1 MSLTDDPIALSKA
14 LIRCPSVTPADA
26 GALGVLAG
34 ALEDIGFTCHRLRFS
49 DENTPDVENMYARL
63 GNGGPNFCFAG
74 HTDVVPVGDAAAW
87 TRDPF
92 SGEVTDGVLHGRGA
106 ADMKS
111 AIACFTAAVAKL
123 VERQGAPDSWGTPGS
138 ISLLITG
145 DEEGPAVNGTR
156 KVLEWLAERGEQ
168 LDACIVGEPTN
179 PEALGDM
186 IKIGRRGSTTGDVVV
201 HGTQGHTA
209 YPHLADNPVHHLVRM
224 LGTLT
229 AAPLDEGTEHF
240 PPTTLQIT
248 TVDVGNPANN
258 VIPARVSATFNIR
271 FNDLH
276 SSDSLAA
283 WVRETFD
290 RAIAGT
296 NARYDLSFRVTGEA
310 FLTPPGPF
318 SEAIS
323 DAVAKVT
330 GRRPEL
336 STTGGTSDARFIK
349 DFCPVAEFGLVG
361 QTMHKVDERV
371 ATSDIEQLTEI
382 YLAVLETYFKLSD

>member
-1 MSLTDDPIALSKA
+1 
-14 LIRCPSVTPADA
+14 
-26 GALGVLAG
+26 
-34 ALEDIGFTCHRLRFS
+34 
-49 DENTPDVENMYARL
+49 
-63 GNGGPNFCFAG
+63 
-74 HTDVVPVGDAAAW
+74 
-87 TRDPF
+87 
-92 SGEVTDGVLHGRGA
+92 
-106 ADMKS
+106 
-111 AIACFTAAVAKL
+111 
-123 VERQGAPDSWGTPGS
+123 
-138 ISLLITG
+138 
-145 DEEGPAVNGTR
+145 
-156 KVLEWLAERGEQ
+156 
-168 LDACIVGEPTN
+168 
-179 PEALGDM
+179 
-186 IKIGRRGSTTGDVVV
+186 
-201 HGTQGHTA
+201 
-209 YPHLADNPVHHLVRM
+209 VRM
-224 LGTLT
+224 LGALT

>member
-1 MSLTDDPIALSKA
+1 MSLTDDPIALSQA

-74 HTDVVPVGDAAAW
+74 HTDVVPVGDAADW

-92 SGEVTDGVLHGRGA
+92 SGDVTDGVLHGRGA

-123 VERQGAPDSWGTPGS
+123 VERHGAPDSWGTPGS

-382 YLAVLETYFKLSD
+382 YLTVLETYFKLSD